1 MIHHQSLV
9 ALLLG
14 RLRLTVPE
22 AIAHYTSLAETIFT
36 ARKPFWKDGRFKA
49 SALEDSIKRVVEQTL
64 GNANEKMDA
73 GNGLRTRCKTF
84 VCAVDTKCVNKVPT
98 LFRSWAPKR
107 DASHNCAIWQAARA
121 TTAAPPLFKQ
131 IVIGEPTGTKAY
143 VDGALG
149 CNNPIRCVISEAVT
163 EFGVDRL
170 VGCILSIGTGLH
182 RASALP
188 RPIGYERVVPV
199 ALMKVVGRLVTDGE
213 EEAGRMEAQFA
224 HCTPL
229 YHRLNAGPEVGD
241 IPLDAWARLSDVES
255 HTKAYLRGAAAR
267 KAVDEIVDALAGTPR
282 VELPLSKL
290 SGSIQESA
298 TPKPTATKPTAGKP
312 ALFPC
317 YSGDK
322 EYFIHRSEMKTINRY
337 FHRVELSSESVT
349 LVLLGTG
356 GTGKSQLALHYC
368 RLAQLSPAFGGVMWI
383 DGSSTAT
390 IKQSFLQ
397 AVRHM
402 LPEIGKND
410 NLEPDLAVCS
420 VLEEIA
426 RSDMPWLVVFDNVDD
441 PRACDGI
448 ERFLPSCGRGLVII
462 TSRTASARP
471 MGLPVEIGSMQED
484 EALDLLRTIVSHPHL
499 EQDHDEQARR
509 VVRRLGY
516 LPLAIAQ
523 AGAYISGRHMTF
535 RCFLSHYQRQQ
546 KQIMSSIPSVWRY
559 RRDAKISNEARGDDH
574 DGSGHVESTELSIAT
589 AWELSLKGLSGDAS
603 MIHSKTQ
610 LLITSAFLGGASIPE
625 SLFKAFLSSPTE
637 RTLPDWMTPFVQKGS
652 GRGLDTDAFR
662 EAIAE
667 MGGLYLLQTFHLDT
681 DGMVW
686 QLHPVVRDWAQI
698 RNPAEDCRAFSKL
711 VIDIIHESLSRY
723 GPGWPLL
730 VESRGPAGR
739 HVHLRPHVE
748 ACFNNYN
755 QEFADPSQPL
765 GSRETAA
772 GGLRIAN
779 FFCADGQYAFSEKIL
794 RTMVDSSP
802 PDSPDR
808 RVALRQLAHTLRSK
822 RDLLEAAKLQEE
834 AIKGLIPG
842 MEDLDGALQLAEL
855 ASTYRS
861 MSKKP
866 KLCPDPTGMLAR
878 SLQLAEQSVTA
889 VARLQGDNSPEAA
902 LAKEILALTEWRVGN
917 VEKALKL
924 GEEVFRIQREAL
936 GLQSPHTLEAMENV
950 GFYLM
955 AFKSYNKARGYYEK
969 ALETKSHLYGPVHP
983 ATMYSERRIARCW
996 RMVGD
1001 LSQARSINED
1011 VLKRAL
1017 QAYGKNHY
1025 DTKEAALG
1033 LWMTVIA
1040 EGLTKDAEVL
1050 EGEYNLELDAECL
1063 EWRSEVLQ
1071 PKASCARKRKR
1082 MTQIH
1087 MRNWDLCT
1095 ASRKAF
1101 GWVCQHGQK

>member
-1 MIHHQSLV
+1 MPWRLPTYVWYMYAHTSGYTYGGVLQRGTERVAKQKCLGGAKAWPALARARVAPLSHFSLPSISPVICRSIKFRFNDESQMYNILKVVTLVSDASHEKSPLSAAIRLLKSLGNGGGIRGLSELLILNEIMSRLKSRFDSKEDLLPADVFHMIGGTSTGGLV

-98 LFRSWAPKR
+98 LFRSWAPKK

-224 HCTPL
+224 H
-229 YHRLNAGPEVGD
+229 
-241 IPLDAWARLSDVES
+241 S
-255 HTKAYLRGAAAR
+255 
-267 KAVDEIVDALAGTPR
+267 
-282 VELPLSKL
+282 
-290 SGSIQESA
+290 
-298 TPKPTATKPTAGKP
+298 
-312 ALFPC
+312 
-317 YSGDK
+317 
-322 EYFIHRSEMKTINRY
+322 
-337 FHRVELSSESVT
+337 
-349 LVLLGTG
+349 
-356 GTGKSQLALHYC
+356 
-368 RLAQLSPAFGGVMWI
+368 QLSPAFGGVMWI

-509 VVRRLGY
+509 V
-516 LPLAIAQ
+516 
-523 AGAYISGRHMTF
+523 
-535 RCFLSHYQRQQ
+535 
-546 KQIMSSIPSVWRY
+546 IMSSIPSVWRY

-589 AWELSLKGLSGDAS
+589 TWELSLKGLSGDAS

-711 VIDIIHESLSRY
+711 VIDVIHESLSHY

-969 ALETKSHLYGPVHP
+969 ALETKRHLYGPVHP